1 MLCVI
6 MIIRLHAM
14 YQGSRKM
21 VVFLVTIFLALAI
34 AIVVNMG
41 KMSSYITLVF
51 DAHQTM
57 LEESVLSGF
66 HMCVYSDEVGR
77 DYHLWLVEIWI
88 IGTVWQVLALCLAV
102 WVAVKHFRELRQT
115 STAWT
120 ARDCFTVL
128 IKTHVFYFAVIVPIV
143 SNSAGELYRG
153 ILQLVGVV
161 QMFILGPRLILGVR
175 QYNAKLVADSDE
187 GTCMTMIAFHEP
199 VQSIGSDVV

>member
-1 MLCVI
+1 

-41 KMSSYITLVF
+41 KMSSYIT
-51 DAHQTM
+51 

-102 WVAVKHFRELRQT
+102 WVAVKHFRELRQI

-128 IKTHVFYFAVIVPIV
+128 IKTHVFYFAVFVAGSCLSIVPVV
-143 SNSAGELYRG
+143 SNSAGELYHG